1 MTIVSTIH
9 FRQRFIY
16 YSPHDFISDTKTL
29 IEILRKYK
37 VNNIVENKAIHNIRN
52 STIKKMNIPIRNPVR
67 ENIRRE
73 VWNIKYKS
81 N

>member
-1 MTIVSTIH
+1 MTIVSTIP
-9 FRQRFIY
+9 FRHRFIH
-16 YSPHDFISDTKTL
+16 YSTHDFISDTKTL

-52 STIKKMNIPIRNPVR
+52 STIKKMNIAIRNPVR

-73 VWNIKYKS
+73 VWNIKHKS